1 VARKYAFNP
10 PKIRFHFSFRKFTSN
25 ATAQKKNG
33 SDPNTRREA
42 DRRILPAGSVLL
54 SYPRVP
60 SSQSTRTS
68 SWRSNRPQS
77 GEGDLL
83 CVYHADG
90 RWKPSG
96 WRHARLSSQCTHSCS
111 LLFARRPLPMRC
123 RAERGREGRSI
134 FGLFPASVAS
144 RESRSSASNPRLF
157 VHEGSA
163 FETVLET

>member
-1 VARKYAFNP
+1 MPPLRKKMVRTRIHDARLTGESFLLDQSSSLILACP
-10 PKIRFHFSFRKFTSN
+10 P
-25 ATAQKKNG
+25 
-33 SDPNTRREA
+33 RRA
-42 DRRILPAGSVLL
+42 PGRAPG
-54 SYPRVP
+54 VP
-60 SSQSTRTS
+60 ID
-68 SWRSNRPQS
+68 PQS